1 MSSVRMMLIAAMAAF
16 LLSACAG
23 TGTSSGLLQG
33 MFQAGPAEQKFSSGV
48 KHYEEGDYKSSVE
61 AFEHALDMGLK
72 NKSDHVT
79 AHKYLAFIHC
89 VSKRE
94 KQCREA
100 FKSAL
105 EVDPDFELK
114 PEEAGHP
121 VWGPVF
127 RSVKAQSAK

>member
-1 MSSVRMMLIAAMAAF
+1 MSSVRMMLIAAF
-16 LLSACAG
+16 LLSACTG
-23 TGTSSGLLQG
+23 TGGGFLQG
-33 MFQAGPAEQKFSSGV
+33 MFQAGPAEQKLSSGV
-48 KHYEEGDYKSSVE
+48 KYYEEGDYKSSAE
-61 AFEHALDMGLK
+61 ALQSALDIGLK
-72 NKSDHVT
+72 KKSDHAS

-105 EVDPDFELK
+105 EADPDFDLK

-127 RSVKAQSAK
+127 RSVKAQPAK

>member
-1 MSSVRMMLIAAMAAF
+1 MSSVRMMLIAVSAAF

-23 TGTSSGLLQG
+23 TGTNGGVLQG
-33 MFQAGPAEQKFSSGV
+33 MFQSPSEQKLSSGI
-48 KHYEEGDYKSSVE
+48 KYYGEGDYTSSAE
-61 AFEHALDMGLK
+61 ALQNALDMGLK
-72 NKSDHVT
+72 KKNDQVS

-105 EVDPDFELK
+105 EIDPDFDLK

-127 RSVKAQSAK
+127 RSIKAQHAK